1 MKTAKLAINA
11 LFICLALSGTAKAQ
25 FVVSDPVT
33 ETETLTTALN
43 TAANLEQLITMVT
56 MLTSPFGVTGM
67 LSALDQKNQ
76 YPSSGQLDKEMFSPQ
91 MPASTTARAITLDAD
106 RAVVGDDAEGNLL
119 RQQIAGAANAAGV
132 AADNLDAMDKR
143 LTANSETSGQLS
155 RSRNIMQATVTNGLL
170 LKQIHDAIIQNIQA
184 TSLLTMTTAQAG
196 LHEAEEAAAQRKE
209 HQATALIFG
218 AAQLH

>member
-11 LFICLALSGTAKAQ
+11 LFICLALSGSAKAQ

-56 MLTSPFGVTGM
+56 MLTAPFAVTGI

-76 YPSSGQLDKEMFSPQ
+76 YPSAGELDKEMFSPKT
-91 MPASTTARAITLDAD
+91 PASTNARTITLDAD
-106 RAVVGDDAEGNLL
+106 RAVVGDDAEANLL
-119 RQQIAGAANAAGV
+119 RRQIAGAANAAGV

-143 LTANSETSGQLS
+143 LKANSETSAQLS
-155 RSRNIMQATVTNGLL
+155 RSRNIMAATVTNGLL

-184 TSLLTMTTAQAG
+184 TSLLTMTTAQTG
-196 LHEAEEAAAQRKE
+196 LHETEEAATQRKE

>member
-1 MKTAKLAINA
+1 MNITKLVINA
-11 LFICLALSGTAKAQ
+11 LFICLVLSGTAKAQ
-25 FVVSDPVT
+25 FVVSDPAT
-33 ETETLTTALN
+33 EAETLTTAIN

-67 LSALDQKNQ
+67 LSAIDQKNQ
-76 YPSSGQLDKEMFSPQ
+76 YPSAGQLDKEMFSPQ

-143 LTANSETSGQLS
+143 LAANSETSGQLS

-196 LHEAEEAAAQRKE
+196 LHEAEEAATQRKE

>member
-1 MKTAKLAINA
+1 MNITKLAINA
-11 LFICLALSGTAKAQ
+11 LFICLVLSGTAKAQ
-25 FVVSDPVT
+25 FVVSDPAT
-33 ETETLTTALN
+33 EAETLTTAIN

-67 LSALDQKNQ
+67 LSAIDQKNQ
-76 YPSSGQLDKEMFSPQ
+76 YPSAGQLDKEMFSPQ

-143 LTANSETSGQLS
+143 LAANSETSGQLS

-196 LHEAEEAAAQRKE
+196 LHEAEEAATQRKE